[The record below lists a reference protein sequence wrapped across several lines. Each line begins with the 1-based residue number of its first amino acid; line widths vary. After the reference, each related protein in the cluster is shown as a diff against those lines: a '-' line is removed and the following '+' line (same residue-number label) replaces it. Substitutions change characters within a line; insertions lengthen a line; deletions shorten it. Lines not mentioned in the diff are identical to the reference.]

1 VYVTDAV
8 AALDCGSNSTRLL
21 IEDANGVAL
30 RREMRITRLAQGVD
44 ASGRLVD
51 DALARS
57 YDVLREYR
65 GYMDEAGVQRG
76 LLVATSAVRD
86 ASNGDLFLAQA
97 HLITGVPGEVL
108 SGAQEA
114 SYSYAGATSDL
125 APDSR
130 TTVILD
136 IGGGSTEMA
145 MMLGTTMF
153 SYSMQLGCVRVT
165 ERALG
170 RDAVT
175 PEREVAARKMIDFEL
190 DRAFGAVPAFAT
202 VAGQVRLVGL
212 AGTIATLAQLDS
224 GLSVY
229 DRDVVHH
236 RRLSRA
242 TVQHWRDRL
251 ASESPEVRL
260 THPGMV
266 VGREDVLV
274 AGLYVLDE
282 VMQRLAVDELMSS
295 ENDILNGI
303 TASLSSGHRA

>member
-1 VYVTDAV
+1 
-8 AALDCGSNSTRLL
+8 
-21 IEDANGVAL
+21 
-30 RREMRITRLAQGVD
+30 
-44 ASGRLVD
+44 
-51 DALARS
+51 
-57 YDVLREYR
+57 YR
-65 GYMDEAGVQRG
+65 GYMDMAGVQRG

-86 ASNGDLFLAQA
+86 ASNGHLFLAQA
-97 HLITGVPGEVL
+97 HDITGVPAEVL

-114 SYSYAGATSDL
+114 SYSYVGATSDL

-145 MMLGTTMF
+145 MMLATTMF

-170 RDAVT
+170 RDAVM
-175 PEREVAARKMIDFEL
+175 PEREVAARDMIDFEL
-190 DRAFGAVPAFAT
+190 NRAFGAVPAFAT
-202 VAGQVRLVGL
+202 V
-212 AGTIATLAQLDS
+212 AQLDS

-282 VMQRLAVDELMSS
+282 VMQRLAVDELLSS